1 MNVLRL
7 PFADISAM
15 CLVHLD
21 VFCYHNMGALVS
33 TESLHVD
40 FNECVEVTMHE
51 FADTSTLCDPNMN
64 GECQVHVQC
73 HHHKNVLCDHN
84 MGALVSTKGLH
95 AESHEC
101 VVSKSQLYSS
111 HTANGFC
118 APCAFILSFYPF
130 YLVLLSFCP
139 LSFNLSCCLTLYPHI
154 FTFCPSK
161 CALECDWQITIILE
175 MTE

>member
-1 MNVLRL
+1 MWSHVYDRIADRVTMNVLRL

-33 TESLHVD
+33 IESLHVD

-73 HHHKNVLCDHN
+73 HHHKNVLCDH
-84 MGALVSTKGLH
+84 LH
-95 AESHEC
+95 ANFHEC
-101 VVSKSQLYSS
+101 VVSNPQLYSTYS
-111 HTANGFC
+111 TKDFR
-118 APCAFILSFYPF
+118 APCVFILSFYPF
-130 YLVLLSFCP
+130 VLLFFFFCS
-139 LSFNLSCCLTLYPHI
+139 LSFLVVFTHSHLSFELCTLV
-154 FTFCPSK
+154 
-161 CALECDWQITIILE
+161 
-175 MTE
+175 